1 MTRILSNKLL
11 QPPPDV
17 NIKKTSLS
25 LQRRTNFF
33 GGIPKAAKTTTG
45 SSNNNSKDKKIP
57 NVSAN
62 CWAVFDV
69 KKASIMRGR
78 REHQKRE
85 IASLTKVMTCWV
97 VINVCREYGLNPKST
112 MVTVSDVAAGI

>member
-17 NIKKTSLS
+17 NVKKTSLS

-78 REHQKRE
+78 REYQKRE